1 MKNLFAKIS
10 LLMISLILGIDLTF
24 AQEVEFKGWGATG
37 FKYFSRNRLNGSNQ
51 EVYYEGK
58 LQADIEINKKIEA
71 QLDLRGNSTDRS
83 VNFREFSV
91 KFDFFKYLNFKVGN
105 IKRPFGYQYI
115 EVSRED
121 LVTIDRSPLLDRV
134 NELGYGGRSVSLMG
148 YYKYSDKRTE
158 FPYSYYASIFTNN
171 SQNYGAA
178 GRFGYH
184 FDKSAVAVNLLF
196 QSQGGEEP
204 ISGTGFALDYSLDT
218 KKFNA
223 IVELYYAQDLI
234 EGVIR
239 RLQNTDEV
247 VNVGGASITGAYKFD
262 VDGEIIKK
270 LEPVLTAGIFLSDF
284 DNSDNHVLQSII
296 GLNLYF
302 HKKVLAR
309 INGDIRLTKN
319 EFNDDYTG
327 KESRFILELLVKF

>member
-1 MKNLFAKIS
+1 MKILSTKII
-10 LLMISLILGIDLTF
+10 LLILFILIEISSSI

-91 KFDFFKYLNFKVGN
+91 KFEFFKYLNFKVGN

-115 EVSRED
+115 EISRED
-121 LVTIDRSPLLDRV
+121 LVTVDRSLLLDRV
-134 NELGYGGRSVSLMG
+134 NEIGYGGRSVSIMG
-148 YYKYSDKRTE
+148 YYKYSDKRPE
-158 FPYSYYASIFTNN
+158 HPYSYYASIFTNN

-184 FDKSAVAVNLLF
+184 FNNNAVALNILY
-196 QSQGGEEP
+196 QNQGGEEP
-204 ISGTGFALDYSLDT
+204 ISGTGFALDYSYDD
-218 KKFNA
+218 KDFNA
-223 IVELYYAQDLI
+223 IVELYYAQDPI
-234 EGVIR
+234 EGIIR
-239 RLQNTDEV
+239 RLQNKDEV
-247 VNVGGASITGAYKFD
+247 VNVGGAAVTGAYKFD
-262 VDGEIIKK
+262 VDGEIVNK
-270 LEPVLTAGIFLSDF
+270 LEPVFTAGIFLSDF
-284 DNSDNHVLQSII
+284 DNTDNHVLQSII
-296 GLNLYF
+296 GLNIYF

-309 INGDIRLTKN
+309 VNGDLRLTKN
-319 EFNDDYTG
+319 EFNDNYTG